1 MIIMQ
6 TSITSD
12 DSIEYFYYNRG
23 LNQCQDGSCSRGTL
37 TQGWGSGSAYLPYL
51 VTPLDGIKDRAGDS
65 IDVVSHLD
73 DWDVEEAAK
82 VASDA
87 DIAMVFAK
95 SDSGEMYIVVDDN
108 PGDRNNISLWYNG
121 DELVSVSRKAP
132 YHIIMLTMQYFHN

>member
-1 MIIMQ
+1 M
-6 TSITSD
+6 
-12 DSIEYFYYNRG
+12 
-23 LNQCQDGSCSRGTL
+23 
-37 TQGWGSGSAYLPYL
+37 PYL

-65 IDVVSHLD
+65 VDVVSYLD
-73 DWDVEEAAK
+73 DWNVDEAAK

-121 DELVSVSRKAP
+121 DELVSVSR
-132 YHIIMLTMQYFHN
+132 